1 MREGHLE
8 ETLRRIIA
16 QALVDRVK
24 DPRIAFV
31 TINEVRLSR
40 DKTSAQ
46 IFYTVLGSDEERR
59 KSMQGLRSSAG
70 FLQSIIGDSLR
81 LKTIPR
87 LHFRY
92 DDSLDRS
99 FRLEEILDDLHSGP
113 EGEAE
118 RSEEMRFIPYPPP
131 PDLVEV
137 FREHHSF
144 RLTTHVNPDADGIG
158 SLLGLGLA
166 LEAAGKTVQMV
177 RHEDGPSA
185 FSVLPGYD
193 RAVLPGELQGEDEV
207 LVLLDCHELERIGPA
222 ADGLT
227 GREKVVVIDHHLTGD
242 GDSEGEVQ
250 WIEPAAAAS
259 ASMVHSLVGAMEEL
273 SLSGEVASCL
283 YAGLITDTG
292 GFRFSNTDAT
302 TLHVGGDLVEH
313 GADAAAL
320 AESFLHRRSPATLR
334 LLARV
339 LDSFDYRLGG
349 KVVLARMT
357 RAMCEETGGRMEDTE
372 GFVNFATSAEGV
384 ELVALLKEVDEQTWR
399 VSLRANDPY
408 DVQRVAETFGGG
420 GHAKAAG
427 CTLQGP
433 VEEVEERILEAL
445 SRELQ
450 METAEG

>member
-1 MREGHLE
+1 MRLAGGRNVAASSGVPFPVVSPEMILRLE
-8 ETLRRIIA
+8 PEVIIDLVPEQAVQRLGRKRIRHDW
-16 QALVDRVK
+16 QALERV
-24 DPRIAFV
+24 PAV
-31 TINEVRLSR
+31 
-40 DKTSAQ
+40 
-46 IFYTVLGSDEERR
+46 
-59 KSMQGLRSSAG
+59 
-70 FLQSIIGDSLR
+70 
-81 LKTIPR
+81 
-87 LHFRY
+87 
-92 DDSLDRS
+92 
-99 FRLEEILDDLHSGP
+99 
-113 EGEAE
+113 
-118 RSEEMRFIPYPPP
+118 
-131 PDLVEV
+131 
-137 FREHHSF
+137 
-144 RLTTHVNPDADGIG
+144 
-158 SLLGLGLA
+158 
-166 LEAAGKTVQMV
+166 AAGCVFV
-177 RHEDGPSA
+177 VAD
-185 FSVLPGYD
+185 D

>member
-1 MREGHLE
+1 
-8 ETLRRIIA
+8 
-16 QALVDRVK
+16 
-24 DPRIAFV
+24 
-31 TINEVRLSR
+31 
-40 DKTSAQ
+40 
-46 IFYTVLGSDEERR
+46 
-59 KSMQGLRSSAG
+59 
-70 FLQSIIGDSLR
+70 
-81 LKTIPR
+81 
-87 LHFRY
+87 
-92 DDSLDRS
+92 
-99 FRLEEILDDLHSGP
+99 
-113 EGEAE
+113 
-118 RSEEMRFIPYPPP
+118 
-131 PDLVEV
+131 
-137 FREHHSF
+137 
-144 RLTTHVNPDADGIG
+144 
-158 SLLGLGLA
+158 
-166 LEAAGKTVQMV
+166 
-177 RHEDGPSA
+177 
-185 FSVLPGYD
+185 
-193 RAVLPGELQGEDEV
+193 
-207 LVLLDCHELERIGPA
+207 
-222 ADGLT
+222 
-227 GREKVVVIDHHLTGD
+227 
-242 GDSEGEVQ
+242 
-250 WIEPAAAAS
+250 
-259 ASMVHSLVGAMEEL
+259 MEEL